1 MGALMKRALL
11 CLALTLGC
19 PRAEQPLRAPGIE
32 RAPIVVALVVDAL
45 SAWSASERWPT
56 LPKDGG
62 FARLLREGTYLR
74 ESRYA
79 HAVTDTAP
87 GHAAIFTGVT
97 PRESGISL
105 NERVLDGKLVGFLR
119 DEKTKLVDA
128 GGVTTAIGSSIAP
141 LRVPTVADRLR
152 KSAPRATIV
161 SISLKDR
168 GAIFGGGRS
177 PTATLWYDVSL
188 DRFVTSTAFASSLPA
203 WAAPHAVTSALVAL
217 RAPPWELLD
226 RAYVESHAHGLDQ
239 EEGEGDWEGLGKTF
253 PHVVAKAAKPAVA
266 FRATPSAD
274 RAVLALADAAVRN
287 RDPGQPMLLSV
298 SLSANDYITHVF
310 GPDSF
315 EAWDQLRRLDAELA
329 KLFVTLDAAVG
340 AEGWSL
346 VLTGDHGGT
355 PIPELL
361 HDRAWCT
368 GKDRWHRPCG
378 AATRLYIHELS
389 KVLEDAAVAELGP
402 GHWIDG
408 VADPLVFYTAAARA
422 LEPERRRRLDK
433 IVMDRLRAEP
443 GVAEVHL
450 VRALPALCP
459 GHDDESVAA
468 LVCRSVS
475 PDGPGDVY
483 VVTKPGSFFD
493 TRYAVG
499 KGQNHGTPWLFD
511 RTVPIVIRAPGRV
524 GAGVVGD
531 APTTFETV
539 TRALESLLGVP
550 RPPSCCGI
558 DVVSEK

>member
-1 MGALMKRALL
+1 MKRALL

-19 PRAEQPLRAPGIE
+19 PRVEQPVRAPNVE
-32 RAPIVVALVVDAL
+32 RAPIVVAIVVDAL
-45 SAWSASERWPT
+45 SAWVASERWPT

-97 PRESGISL
+97 PRENGITL

-119 DEKTKLVDA
+119 DDTTKLVDA

-152 KSAPRATIV
+152 KSQPRATIV
-161 SISLKDR
+161 SLSLKDR
-168 GAIFGGGRS
+168 GAIFGGGRH
-177 PTATLWYDVSL
+177 PTATLWFDVSL

-203 WAAPHAVTSALVAL
+203 WAAPHTVTPALVSL

-226 RAYVESHAHGLDQ
+226 RKYVESHAHGLDG

-253 PHVVAKAAKPAVA
+253 PHVVARAAKPAVA

-274 RAVLALADAAVRN
+274 RAVLALADAAIRN
-287 RDPGQPMLLSV
+287 RDPKEPMLLSL

-315 EAWDQLRRLDAELA
+315 EAWDQLRRLDEALA
-329 KLFVTLDAAVG
+329 KLFATLDAAVS
-340 AEGWSL
+340 ADGWSL
-346 VLTGDHGGT
+346 VLTGDHGG
-355 PIPELL
+355 PSIPELL

-368 GKDRWHRPCG
+368 GKDRWNRPCG
-378 AATRLYIHELS
+378 PATRLYVHELS
-389 KVLEDAAVAELGP
+389 KQLEDAAVAELGP

-422 LEPERRRRLDK
+422 LEPERRKRLDK
-433 IVMDRLRAEP
+433 LIMDRVRAEP
-443 GVAEVHL
+443 GIAEVHL
-450 VRALPALCP
+450 VRTLPAVCP
-459 GHDDESVAA
+459 THADESVAA

-511 RTVPIVIRAPGRV
+511 RTVPIVIRAPGRIA
-524 GAGVVGD
+524 AGVIGD
-531 APTTFETV
+531 APTSFETA

-550 RPPSCCGI
+550 RPPSCCGL
-558 DVVSEK
+558 DLVSEKR